1 MEGGENG
8 GVAHA
13 NRMLHSRFNR
23 IMAII
28 VWAVAAL
35 VAALGL
41 WGAEPSLVWVY
52 PGAALAAFLG
62 VGGALA
68 TGRGRRRRAASHV
81 RNVTHSVDIPW
92 EALIHLDTKHA
103 LTLLTPGQR
112 FTAWSAPAPGIM
124 TVSDHRPT
132 AAEPGGA
139 APWAARPRTGDLL
152 GSDSGDAAMMVRDEW
167 QRRLDAGLVTLGV
180 ADDVPVTRRWD
191 IPVLGVT
198 ALLLAATVWAL
209 AATG

>member
-1 MEGGENG
+1 M
-8 GVAHA
+8 
-13 NRMLHSRFNR
+13 
-23 IMAII
+23 
-28 VWAVAAL
+28 
-35 VAALGL
+35 
-41 WGAEPSLVWVY
+41 
-52 PGAALAAFLG
+52 LAAFLG
-62 VGGALA
+62 WAALWRPGVGVGDD
-68 TGRGRRRRAASHV
+68 GIHV
-81 RNVTHSVDIPW
+81 RNVTHTVDIPW

-124 TVSDHRPT
+124 TAQIIGRRPLNREGR
-132 AAEPGGA
+132 AVGGA
-139 APWAARPRTGDLL
+139 PRMGDLL

-191 IPVLGVT
+191 IPVLGIT
-198 ALLLAATVWAL
+198 ALLLAATFWAL

>member
-1 MEGGENG
+1 M
-8 GVAHA
+8 AHA

-35 VAALGL
+35 VAALGF
-41 WGAEPSLVWVY
+41 WGSEPSLIWVY
-52 PGAALAAFLG
+52 PGAALAAFLAWAALWRPG
-62 VGGALA
+62 VAVDDEGIA
-68 TGRGRRRRAASHV
+68 V

-103 LTLLTPGQR
+103 LTLITPGQR

-124 TVSDHRPT
+124 TSRIISRRPLNR
-132 AAEPGGA
+132 E
-139 APWAARPRTGDLL
+139 ARAVGSSPRTGDLL
-152 GSDSGDAAMMVRDEW
+152 GSDSGDAAMLVRDEW

-180 ADDVPVTRRWD
+180 ADEVSVTRRWD
-191 IPVLGVT
+191 IPVLGIS
-198 ALLLAATVWAL
+198 ALLLALTVWAL